1 MEGRIKA
8 RLAFVEKTKKDL
20 VELRSRIWERMSDTQ
35 KEQYYR
41 DKTDATISIENT
53 ISFFNEYSD
62 RIEEEFGNPDF
73 EALFDKR
80 FRMKI
85 TCFDNFWEELDNG
98 R

>member
-1 MEGRIKA
+1 MEDRIRA

-20 VELRSRIWERMSDTQ
+20 TKLRSRILGNQMSE
-35 KEQYYR
+35 EQYCQ
-41 DKTDATISIENT
+41 DKVNDVISIKNT
-53 ISFFNEYSD
+53 ISFFNKHSD
-62 RIEEEFGNPDF
+62 RIEKELGNPDF

-85 TCFDNFWEELDNG
+85 TCFDNFWEELDNA